1 MGYTNV
7 SHYSGG
13 LADWSEGGGGLQRER
28 PVLAPPVAPAVPLP
42 AINGRLRSRITRFFD
57 SLGERS
63 VGSLLALWLYM
74 ILGFGILYWI
84 EGFVTGHGLSSGGRM
99 MGGNPA
105 DLASAIYFSFVTA
118 LSIGYGDVTP
128 LGILRVFA
136 ILEGAAGLLIFG
148 VVVSRLVGRR
158 QERVTEEIH
167 RLAFENRLGRVRTN
181 LHLVLADLQAVS
193 DLCAAGG
200 ANPDRI
206 LARVESAIAVFT
218 GELHAIHDLLYRP
231 QQIPDEQAL
240 ESILAALAEGLRG
253 IRELQECSPRMSG
266 SASLQSSLRSIASL
280 SNEICGNCV
289 PRDYAPQLKTWM
301 DRVQELARRID
312 V

>member
-1 MGYTNV
+1 M

-13 LADWSEGGGGLQRER
+13 VADWSEGGGELVPER
-28 PVLAPPVAPAVPLP
+28 PLTAPTVVLAESRSHANA
-42 AINGRLRSRITRFFD
+42 RFRSRVTRFFD

-63 VGSLLALWLYM
+63 LGWLLALWLYM
-74 ILGFGILYWI
+74 ILGFGLVYWI
-84 EGFVTGHGLSSGGRM
+84 EGFITGHGLSSGGRM

-105 DLASAIYFSFVTA
+105 DLGTAIYFSFVTA

-128 LGILRVFA
+128 LGVLRVLA

-193 DLCAAGG
+193 DLCSTGG
-200 ANPDRI
+200 SNPERI
-206 LARVESAIAVFT
+206 QARVESAIAVFT
-218 GELHAIHDLLYRP
+218 GELQAIHDLLYRP
-231 QQIPDEQAL
+231 QQIPDELAL
-240 ESILAALAEGLRG
+240 ESILAGLAEGLRG
-253 IRELQECSPRMSG
+253 IRELQECSTQLLRSQ
-266 SASLQSSLRSIASL
+266 SFRSSLRSIASL

-301 DRVQELARRID
+301 DRVQELARRIE